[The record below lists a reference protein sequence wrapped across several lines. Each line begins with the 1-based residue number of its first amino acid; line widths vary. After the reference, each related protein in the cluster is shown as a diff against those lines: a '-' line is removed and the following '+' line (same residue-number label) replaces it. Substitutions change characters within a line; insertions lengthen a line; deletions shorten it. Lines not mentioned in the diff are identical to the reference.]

1 VTLPPLTLIAIEGAV
16 DRFCGRPQDQNPYS
30 FEFAY
35 EYFVAWGLGWID
47 AGEPLELPRE
57 KEARRWLTA
66 REPA

>member
-35 EYFVAWGLGWID
+35 EYYVAWELGWVD
-47 AGEPLELPRE
+47 AGELLEMRGE

-66 REPA
+66 GEAA